1 MTSESYVHLV
11 REVAAI
17 GDIWET
23 DDDTLD
29 YAVDVVLGDVND
41 DYIGDV
47 TMEMVKAADWE

>member
-1 MTSESYVHLV
+1 MLPWRPRRSPTSLTQ
-11 REVAAI
+11 
-17 GDIWET
+17 GIWET

>member
-1 MTSESYVHLV
+1 MVDGDVLETS
-11 REVAAI
+11 VATI

-29 YAVDVVLGDVND
+29 SAVVVVLGDVND

-47 TMEMVKAADWE
+47 TIEMVKAADWE